1 MLRIFFFLLF
11 YTTSMFVLVREVSC
25 EQQIFRSSLLIQLA
39 NLCVLVGELSPLTF
53 SVNIE
58 ELYGNSDSLML

>member
-1 MLRIFFFLLF
+1 
-11 YTTSMFVLVREVSC
+11 
-25 EQQIFRSSLLIQLA
+25 
-39 NLCVLVGELSPLTF
+39 LVGELSPLTF